1 MTLKR
6 PLQIALLGCV
16 LLAGFIGFRVWQGPL
31 VAAYQLKTID
41 LTQNVVAT
49 GRIVSTSRV
58 QVNTEIAG
66 VVLERRVRE
75 GDRVNAGD
83 VLIVLRADDLAA
95 KAQEAQASLEQLQR
109 ARRPQALAALRQAEA
124 QFAQVQR
131 EVKRRRDLFKADSI
145 SREAREQAEN
155 QENTAKEALEQAR
168 LLVASLEPGAS
179 EENVL
184 RERLAAARALLE
196 KTTIRAPVAGT
207 ILTRNVEPGDAVQPV
222 GKALLELARAGDTEI
237 LIPLDERNIGN
248 IALGQ
253 IGVCIADAYPNRP
266 FKAIVNF
273 ISPTVDPQR
282 GTVDIRLKI
291 DPVPDGLKH
300 DMTLSVDIVT
310 AERSNTLV
318 IPNDALLLVSGSQAQ
333 VLTVQSGKVVRT
345 TVELGLRGLA
355 LTEIKQGLKADDW
368 VLLAASA
375 KEGARV
381 RLAPQPIPT
390 HTQGLSSRKETPVK
404 FN

>member
-6 PLQIALLGCV
+6 PLQIALLGSV
-16 LLAGFIGFRVWQGPL
+16 LLAGFVGFRVWQGPL
-31 VAAYQLKTID
+31 VPAYQLKTID

-66 VVLERRVRE
+66 VVLERRVKE
-75 GDRVNAGD
+75 GDRVSAGD

-95 KAQEAQASLEQLQR
+95 KAQEAQASLEQLQL

-124 QFAQVQR
+124 QFAQIQR

-145 SREAREQAEN
+145 SREVREQAEN

-184 RERLAAARALLE
+184 RERLAAAKALLE
-196 KTTIRAPVAGT
+196 KTTIRAQVAGT
-207 ILTRNVEPGDAVQPV
+207 ILTRNVEPGDAVQPL
-222 GKALLELARAGDTEI
+222 GKALLEIARAGDTEI

-253 IGVCIADAYPNRP
+253 IAVCIADAYPNRP
-266 FKAIVNF
+266 FKARVNF
-273 ISPTVDPQR
+273 IAPTVDPQR

-291 DPVPDGLKH
+291 DPVPEGLKQ

-318 IPNDALLLVSGSQAQ
+318 IPNDALLSVTGSQAQ
-333 VLTVQSGKVVRT
+333 VLAVQSGKVIRT
-345 TVELGLRGLA
+345 TVELGLKGLA

-368 VLLAASA
+368 VLLSASA
-375 KEGARV
+375 KEGTRV
-381 RLAPQPIPT
+381 RMAPQPIPM
-390 HTQGLSSRKETPVK
+390 HTQGLSSRKEAPVK

>member
-16 LLAGFIGFRVWQGPL
+16 LLAGFVGFRVWQGPL
-31 VAAYQLKTID
+31 VPAYQLKTIN

-58 QVNTEIAG
+58 QINTEIAG
-66 VVLERRVRE
+66 VVLERRVKE

-124 QFAQVQR
+124 QFAQAQR
-131 EVKRRRDLFKADSI
+131 EVKRRRELFKA
-145 SREAREQAEN
+145 
-155 QENTAKEALEQAR
+155 ALEQAR

-184 RERLAAARALLE
+184 LERLAAAKALLE
-196 KTTIRAPVAGT
+196 KTTIRAQVAGT

-222 GKALLELARAGDTEI
+222 GKALLEIARAGDTEI

-248 IALGQ
+248 IAIGQ
-253 IGVCIADAYPNRP
+253 VGLCVADAYPNRP
-266 FKAIVNF
+266 FKARVNF

-291 DPVPDGLKH
+291 DPVPDGLKQ

-310 AERSNTLV
+310 AERSDTLV
-318 IPNDALLLVSGSQAQ
+318 IPNDALLSVNGSQAQ
-333 VLTVQSGKVVRT
+333 VLAVQNGKVVRT
-345 TVELGLRGLA
+345 TVELGLKGLA
-355 LTEIKQGLKADDW
+355 LTEIKQGLKTEDW

-381 RLAPQPIPT
+381 RLAPQPIPA
-390 HTQGLSSRKETPVK
+390 HSQGLSSRKETPVK

>member
-16 LLAGFIGFRVWQGPL
+16 LLAGFMGFRVWQGPL
-31 VAAYQLKTID
+31 VPAYQLKTID

-66 VVLERRVRE
+66 VVLERRVKE

-109 ARRPQALAALRQAEA
+109 ARRPLALAALRQAEA
-124 QFAQVQR
+124 QFAQTQR

-145 SREAREQAEN
+145 SREVREQAEN

-196 KTTIRAPVAGT
+196 KTTIRAQVAGT

-222 GKALLELARAGDTEI
+222 GKALLEIARAGDTEI

-248 IALGQ
+248 ITIGQ
-253 IGVCIADAYPNRP
+253 VGVCIADAYPNRP
-266 FKAIVNF
+266 FKARVNF

-291 DPVPDGLKH
+291 EPVPEGLKH

-318 IPNDALLLVSGSQAQ
+318 IPNDALLAVTGSQAQ
-333 VLTVQSGKVVRT
+333 VFTVQGGKVVRT
-345 TVELGLRGLA
+345 TVELGLKGLA

-368 VLLAASA
+368 VLLTPSA
-375 KEGARV
+375 KEGTRV
-381 RLAPQPIPT
+381 RLAPQPIPA

>member
-16 LLAGFIGFRVWQGPL
+16 LLAGFVGFRVWQGPL

-66 VVLERRVRE
+66 VVLERRVKE

-95 KAQEAQASLEQLQR
+95 KAHEAQASLEQLQR
-109 ARRPQALAALRQAEA
+109 ARRPLALAALRQAEA

-131 EVKRRRDLFKADSI
+131 EVKRRQDLFKADSI
-145 SREAREQAEN
+145 SREVREQAEN
-155 QENTAKEALEQAR
+155 QENTAKEAVEQAR

-196 KTTIRAPVAGT
+196 KTTIRAQVAGT

-222 GKALLELARAGDTEI
+222 GKALLEIARAGDTEI
-237 LIPLDERNIGN
+237 LIPLDERNISN
-248 IALGQ
+248 IAIGQ
-253 IGVCIADAYPNRP
+253 LGVCIADAYPNRP
-266 FKAIVNF
+266 FNARVNF

-291 DPVPDGLKH
+291 DPVPEGLKH

-318 IPNDALLLVSGSQAQ
+318 IPNDALLAVTGSQAQ
-333 VLTVQSGKVVRT
+333 VFTVQGGKVVRT
-345 TVELGLRGLA
+345 TVELGLKGLA
-355 LTEIKQGLKADDW
+355 LTEIKQGLKTDDW
-368 VLLAASA
+368 VLLSASA

-381 RLAPQPIPT
+381 RLAPQPIPA
-390 HTQGLSSRKETPVK
+390 HTLGQSSRKETPVK
-404 FN
+404 LN